1 MEQKTIGKFLSAL
14 RKANGYTQ
22 QQVADFLCVS
32 NKTVSKWECDDGY
45 PEITMLPAI
54 AELYNVTVDEI
65 LKGERIDK
73 KCNDNIS
80 QKIEERSRL
89 IIDRANLH
97 FNTFSLIAI
106 ILGCVSIA
114 LPLGYFSYIAVNH
127 FYDYDVW
134 RVAVVCSILLIIAS
148 LIIAVIGGTKYSSA
162 LILSTVEKETLNTA
176 KRKLNLFYSVEL
188 FLSLSAVV
196 ACFSRLLYV
205 YWTMI
210 LIYIAFV
217 IALLIYYLLNKKFKD
232 EPNGKI
238 LSLQKKAKKVT
249 VAIAITVILSGIIV
263 ALICAL
269 FESTLFDFWYIY
281 FDAYMLQTII
291 PSVCILPT
299 ISYVVYCLLKRKI
312 EN

>member
-1 MEQKTIGKFLSAL
+1 MEQKTTGKFLSAL

-73 KCNDNIS
+73 NRNENPS
-80 QKIEERSRL
+80 PKIEERSKL
-89 IIDRANLH
+89 IIGRANLY

-114 LPLGYFSYIAVNH
+114 LPLIYFNYIAINH
-127 FYDYDVW
+127 FYDYNLWCFV
-134 RVAVVCSILLIIAS
+134 VACSILLLITS
-148 LIIAVIGGTKYSSA
+148 LIVTVIGGTKYSSA
-162 LILSTVEKETLNTA
+162 LILSTVEQEPSNIA

-188 FLSLSAVV
+188 FLSLSAIVS
-196 ACFSRLLYV
+196 CFSRLLYV

-210 LIYIAFV
+210 LIYAAFV
-217 IALLIYYLLNKKFKD
+217 VALLIYYFLDKKIKA
-232 EPNGKI
+232 EPSDKI
-238 LSLQKKAKKVT
+238 LSLRKKVKKAAVGIGT
-249 VAIAITVILSGIIV
+249 TIIIIGIIIPIIISV
-263 ALICAL
+263 SFQEFL
-269 FESTLFDFWYIY
+269 FIY
-281 FDAYMLQTII
+281 YDAYMLQTII
-291 PSVCILPT
+291 PCVCILPT
-299 ISYVVYCLLKRKI
+299 ISYVVYCFLKRKI
-312 EN
+312 ENKK